1 MDLISDRGRRVTV
14 DELNTTKLLAH
25 AKKQAEDRKFDDI
38 LIVDCDAHHYENE
51 NFGEILP
58 YMENDVFRQ
67 LTLSGRT
74 KARHSIVPG
83 QVGYQDMGGR
93 VTRYPLRSSEKTE
106 PGSMRDVA
114 ARPALDGR
122 HGRRLFLPVSD
133 RHAQCRPAS
142 AEGNGDRSLLGLQ
155 PLAHREGPAG
165 GRRPHVFDA
174 GAAVRRSRCVVCAR
188 SRRSASAKAS
198 PASW

>member
-25 AKKQAEDRKFDDI
+25 AKKQSEDRKFDEM

-67 LTLSGRT
+67 LTLSGRA

-83 QVGYQDMGGR
+83 QIGYQDMGGR
-93 VTRYPLRSSEKTE
+93 VTRYPLRSTREDRTR
-106 PGSMRDVA
+106 PHTRRH
-114 ARPALDGR
+114 ARPPLDGR
-122 HGRRLFLPVSD
+122 HGRRLFLPVPD

-142 AEGNGDRSLLGLQ
+142 AEGNGDRSLLGL
-155 PLAHREGPAG
+155 
-165 GRRPHVFDA
+165 
-174 GAAVRRSRCVVCAR
+174 
-188 SRRSASAKAS
+188 
-198 PASW
+198 